1 MSIDA
6 KVNKVNRAIEKV
18 NEQSNQYFQLM
29 DRIDI
34 LSVLHF
40 QFDFDS
46 PLDEEKKDQVMN
58 IDYTGICPFD
68 FEFIGD
74 ETVDITLQD
83 PNELYLALS
92 LYGSYKRD
100 GSIED
105 QENCIKK
112 EISQSAMEGVE
123 DFGIGELLFKD
134 GRLSLL
140 NINEVEKLIQNEDF
154 GEEDLDEIEKNL
166 DDISHLLEDKLD
178 SYSDVHIIID
188 ETFQIK
194 GKLQTLNDEWLS

>member
-1 MSIDA
+1 MSINA

-58 IDYTGICPFD
+58 IDYTGIYPFD

-112 EISQSAMEGVE
+112 EISQSVTEGVE

-154 GEEDLDEIEKNL
+154 DEEDLDEIEKNL
-166 DDISHLLEDKLD
+166 EDISHLLEDKLD